1 MERMFG
7 TSMRVHHRAESSL
20 PALTPRPPLPML
32 GEGETHIPYAD
43 ALFDEYLGELKREEL
58 L

>member
-1 MERMFG
+1 
-7 TSMRVHHRAESSL
+7 MRVRHRAESSL